1 MFVRSLILFWTM
13 AATAAPGWAGEGD
26 PSRGAVYV
34 TAMCAAC
41 HSVSAETA
49 SSPNSAARP
58 FREMDLASGEA
69 LAKFFNTTHPN
80 TSRLLKETQA
90 EDIFSYVESLKT
102 PRPS

>member
-1 MFVRSLILFWTM
+1 MFVRLLIPFLTV
-13 AATAAPGWAGEGD
+13 AVTAAPGWAGEGD

-34 TAMCAAC
+34 TAMCASC

-58 FREMDLASGEA
+58 FREMELVSGEA
-69 LAKFFNTTHPN
+69 LANFFNTSHPN

-102 PRPS
+102 PQSG